1 MENWQKVLLI
11 FVIFVLILILDLVIY
26 FETDKLID
34 DTLSNLNQI
43 KKTLDNENL
52 DDSKNKAK
60 KLEKKWFK
68 YEKILSFF
76 IEHDEVEKVSTKIV
90 IIEENTKN
98 KEYNTALEDVLETK
112 FILKHI
118 KDKYNLS
125 LKNIF

>member
-98 KEYNTALEDVLETK
+98 KEYNTALEDVVETK